1 MKKTLLTLLSFLLL
15 TQLYAQKF
23 EVLILANS
31 GLFHYS
37 GNGTASTSFINYT
50 QGSSGSYPNYSF
62 GNKNGLSYGVAAQGQ
77 YIAKCGFI
85 AGLQAGYDV
94 LRSKADITAVDGAEI
109 LPFLNTFSS
118 STLVKGSSVVQ
129 NEFINL
135 TPFVGYRLPIQKIN
149 VDLLIGLDLPFGVG
163 SYEKSSSTA
172 ADGTVYKTD
181 VNYGK
186 GGFDLRDR
194 FGIAVSYHR
203 YGITASYAHGLINHS
218 ADLLDDSPTVYEA
231 HCLVLKKVVS
241 VFLKI
246 INI

>member
-1 MKKTLLTLLSFLLL
+1 MRITLLTLLSLFSL

-23 EVLILANS
+23 EVSLLANS

-37 GNGTASTSFINYT
+37 GNGTTSASFINYA
-50 QGSSGSYPNYSF
+50 QPPFNSYPNYSF
-62 GNKNGLSYGVAAQGQ
+62 GNKNGFSYGAGIQAQ
-77 YIAKCGFI
+77 YVAKCGFI
-85 AGLQAGYDV
+85 SGLQAGYDV
-94 LRSKADITAVDGAEI
+94 LRSNADITAVDGAVI

-118 STLVKGSSVVQ
+118 STPVKGSSVVQ

-135 TPFVGYRLPIQKIN
+135 NPFVGYRLPIEKIN
-149 VDLLIGLDLPFGVG
+149 IDLLIGLDLPFGVG

-194 FGIAVSYHR
+194 FGIAASYRR

-218 ADLLDDSPTVYEA
+218 ADLMNDSPVVYEA
-231 HCLVLKKVVS
+231 HSELLR
-241 VFLKI
+241 FGIAYRIL
-246 INI
+246 

>member
-1 MKKTLLTLLSFLLL
+1 MKETLLTFFSFLLL

-23 EVLILANS
+23 EVSILANS

-37 GNGTASTSFINYT
+37 GNGTTSASFINYA
-50 QGSSGSYPNYSF
+50 QPPFNSYPNYSF
-62 GNKNGLSYGVAAQGQ
+62 GNKNSFSYGAGIQAQ
-77 YIAKCGFI
+77 YVAKCGFI

-109 LPFLNTFSS
+109 LPFINTFSS
-118 STLVKGSSVVQ
+118 TTPVKGSSVVQ

-135 TPFVGYRLPIQKIN
+135 NPFVGYRLPIKKIN
-149 VDLLIGLDLPFGVG
+149 IDLLIGVDLPFGVG

-172 ADGTVYKTD
+172 ADGTVYKTY
-181 VNYGK
+181 VNYGN
-186 GGFDLRDR
+186 GGFDFRNR

-231 HCLVLKKVVS
+231 HSELVRFGISYRIL
-241 VFLKI
+241 
-246 INI
+246 

>member
-1 MKKTLLTLLSFLLL
+1 MKKTLLTFFSLLLL

-23 EVLILANS
+23 EVSILANS
-31 GLFHYS
+31 ALFHYS
-37 GNGTASTSFINYT
+37 GNGTTSASFINYA
-50 QGSSGSYPNYSF
+50 QPPFNSYPNYSF
-62 GNKNGLSYGVAAQGQ
+62 GNKNGLSYGAGIQAQ
-77 YIAKCGFI
+77 YVAKCGFI

-94 LRSKADITAVDGAEI
+94 LRSKADITAVDGATI
-109 LPFLNTFSS
+109 LPFPDTFSS
-118 STLVKGSSVVQ
+118 STPVKGSSVVQ

-135 TPFVGYRLPIQKIN
+135 NPFVGYRLPIKKIN
-149 VDLLIGLDLPFGVG
+149 IDLLIGLDLPFGVG

-194 FGIAVSYHR
+194 FGITISYHR

-231 HCLVLKKVVS
+231 H
-241 VFLKI
+241 
-246 INI
+246 INWGIK